1 MSLHYITYVIKDGMM
16 SEWSMI
22 FRSPVSG
29 FDVLADQCYVT
40 AHDFILLI
48 EQSSL
53 LQALAV
59 SKKLYC

>member
-16 SEWSMI
+16 SEWSVN
-22 FRSPVSG
+22 RSPVSG